1 MEPEIQ
7 NSPAFAGVNLS
18 PQQRGFKIQNSR
30 RRRPSGLTI
39 MELMIAMSIDL
50 VLMLVVGVLLVSG
63 QRCWSKV
70 YGSTNKKIKQD
81 AQSFA
86 ITFGSMGRKANR
98 LGYIIYTAKGGTYSP
113 AKPQTSDREVVRGDA
128 VEFRYWDVELDE
140 SDSHQLMDVTKQGT
154 AYAFFYLKD
163 GQLKVDYGPYPPGAV
178 PADGGARNTTGIT
191 TTILAENVS
200 DGTDTG
206 PFSHTTVGGVGQGCV
221 RANITLTDP
230 QDGDT
235 ITVKTATL
243 MRNIWPR

>member
-1 MEPEIQ
+1 MGPEIR
-7 NSPAFAGVNLS
+7 NSKFEI
-18 PQQRGFKIQNSR
+18 RNSR
-30 RRRPSGLTI
+30 RRHASGLTI
-39 MELMIAMSIDL
+39 MELMIALSIDL
-50 VLMLVVGVLLVSG
+50 VLMLVVGVLLAGG
-63 QRCWSKV
+63 QRCWSRV

-98 LGYIIYTAKGGTYSP
+98 SGYIIYIANGSTYSP
-113 AKPQTSDREVVRGDA
+113 LKPQTSDMEVVRGDA

-154 AYAFFYLKD
+154 AYAFFYLGNDK
-163 GQLKVDYGPYPPGAV
+163 LKVDYGPYPPGAV
-178 PADGGARNTTGIT
+178 PAGGGTKNTTGIT
-191 TTILAENVS
+191 TAILAENVS
-200 DGTDTG
+200 AVTDTG

-221 RANITLTDP
+221 RANITLTDA